1 MRGIDTSLL
10 LAAENLGATPAR
22 AFVRIF
28 VPLSLPG
35 VVSGGLIV
43 FITALGYYIT
53 PSLLGGRTD
62 IMIALLID
70 DEQISQ
76 LFNWGM
82 GASLAFILLFVT
94 LGVFLVANRVVGF
107 DRILGAGREA

>member
-1 MRGIDTSLL
+1 MGA
-10 LAAENLGATPAR
+10 LAHGAIGFGFPIISTPL
-22 AFVRIF
+22 V
-28 VPLSLPG
+28 
-35 VVSGGLIV
+35 
-43 FITALGYYIT
+43 
-53 PSLLGGRTD
+53 
-62 IMIALLID
+62 ALLI